1 MTVPA
6 GRLASDWAALK
17 EDGAAGAPNREVGPE
32 EDVVEVEVEE
42 KEKVEGDERAE
53 LSTFWPKL
61 KVTPAGA
68 EEEEELFS
76 SVELLLKENR
86 AGGGADE
93 EEEEVVV
100 VGDLLTSPP
109 PAPYWRSMLLRWR
122 S

>member
-1 MTVPA
+1 MVPA
-6 GRLASDWAALK
+6 GWLPSDCVVLK
-17 EDGAAGAPNREVGPE
+17 EDGAAGAPNRGVGPE
-32 EDVVEVEVEE
+32 EEVVEE
-42 KEKVEGDERAE
+42 KEKVEGDERTE

-68 EEEEELFS
+68 EEEEEEEVFS

-86 AGGGADE
+86 AGGGAEEEE

-100 VGDLLTSPP
+100 MVDLLTSPL

>member
-1 MTVPA
+1 MVPA
-6 GRLASDWAALK
+6 GRLPSDWVALK
-17 EDGAAGAPNREVGPE
+17 EDEAAGAPNREVGPE
-32 EDVVEVEVEE
+32 EEAVEVEVE

-68 EEEEELFS
+68 EEEDEEEELFS
-76 SVELLLKENR
+76 SVELLQKENR
-86 AGGGADE
+86 AGGGA

-100 VGDLLTSPP
+100 EDLLTSPP
-109 PAPYWRSMLLRWR
+109 PVPYWRSMLLRWR

>member
-1 MTVPA
+1 M
-6 GRLASDWAALK
+6 ALN

-32 EDVVEVEVEE
+32 EEVVEVEE

-68 EEEEELFS
+68 EEEEVKELFS

-86 AGGGADE
+86 AGGGAE
-93 EEEEVVV
+93 EEEDVV
-100 VGDLLTSPP
+100 VGDLLTSPL

>member
-6 GRLASDWAALK
+6 GRLPSDWVVLK
-17 EDGAAGAPNREVGPE
+17 EDGAAGAPNREGPE
-32 EDVVEVEVEE
+32 EEVVEVEVEE
-42 KEKVEGDERAE
+42 NEKVEGDERAE

-76 SVELLLKENR
+76 SVELLLKENT

-93 EEEEVVV
+93 DEVEVVG
-100 VGDLLTSPP
+100 GDLLTSPL